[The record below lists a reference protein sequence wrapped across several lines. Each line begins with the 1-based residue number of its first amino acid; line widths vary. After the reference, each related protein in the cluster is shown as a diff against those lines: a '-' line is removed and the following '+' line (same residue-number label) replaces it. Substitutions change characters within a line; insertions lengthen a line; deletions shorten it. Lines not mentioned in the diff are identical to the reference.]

1 MAENEILDV
10 GNPNHY
16 KRWRKVLGDTN
27 ASLAEVAEVAGALS
41 DDFAEVFMQK
51 LRDETL

>member
-27 ASLAEVAEVAGALS
+27 ASLAEVVGALS

-51 LRDETL
+51 LRGETL